1 MPQIS
6 GHIDLR
12 PITQGLAIIPRVKS
26 SSRTSIGDFSRRNSL
41 KSDSGRVYAVYLVVF
56 SLNCL
61 VYCIYLLLFFTA
73 SSVQSVADEN
83 LSLVDIE
90 NVLLERVR
98 DRKDDLKVAFEA
110 FDQEGNK
117 TVTKGEFR
125 RVIEGFLVP
134 LTESQFEGLLA
145 EVCSFRITAPF
156 SVHLLLFCGTKAVI
170 FHLKCFK
177 FSLYK
182 IFILA

>member
-1 MPQIS
+1 M
-6 GHIDLR
+6 
-12 PITQGLAIIPRVKS
+12 
-26 SSRTSIGDFSRRNSL
+26 
-41 KSDSGRVYAVYLVVF
+41 
-56 SLNCL
+56 
-61 VYCIYLLLFFTA
+61 
-73 SSVQSVADEN
+73 QSVADEN

-90 NVLLERVR
+90 NVLLERVK

-145 EVCSFRITAPF
+145 EVCSFSRHFQCTCCYL
-156 SVHLLLFCGTKAVI
+156 VRLRQ
-170 FHLKCFK
+170 
-177 FSLYK
+177 
-182 IFILA
+182 